1 MLERLVSSREAIDV
15 LCQRFGV
22 RHLTVFGSAVTG
34 GFDPDRSDV
43 DLLVEFG
50 DDLPMSSFDAY
61 FGRKEALEELL
72 GVPVDLVMPTAL
84 ENPYFAANVSSSQ
97 QELYA
102 A

>member
-1 MLERLVSSREAIDV
+1 MLERLASSREAIDS

-22 RHLTVFGSAVTG
+22 RRLTVFGSAVTG
-34 GFDPDRSDV
+34 GFDPNRSDV
-43 DLLVEFG
+43 DFMVEFG
-50 DDLPMSSFDAY
+50 DDVPISPFDAY
-61 FGRKEALEELL
+61 FGLKEALEELL

-84 ENPYFAANVSSSQ
+84 QNPYFAADVISSE